1 MLVVFLILGPIRNA
15 SLSKEIDIDFVI
27 EEELRAE
34 AAAAEM
40 EVECRMNVDDQEN
53 DMADEEYLDNS
64 MNISMNRSGY
74 SHIISIDV

>member
-1 MLVVFLILGPIRNA
+1 
-15 SLSKEIDIDFVI
+15 
-27 EEELRAE
+27 
-34 AAAAEM
+34 M
-40 EVECRMNVDDQEN
+40 EVECRMDVDDQEN